1 MRADVGSPPRTG
13 AVVARELVH
22 APGHDRNRSL
32 GWLAAAWVEHFCVH
46 GPGDVQGE
54 PVELDDEF
62 AGFLTDAYAHGT
74 DGRRL
79 YSRAALV
86 RPKGRAKSELA
97 GFVGLFDALGPSR
110 FAGWATGGE
119 TFTWRDFTYRY
130 TAGEPMGRPL
140 VYPYLRCLATEE
152 TQTGNT
158 YDVIHHNLEHGP
170 LGDDLPTDA
179 VGLTRVLLP
188 DGGEI
193 VPSTASSSAK
203 DGGKESLA
211 IFDEPHLYITP
222 ELRRMFRTVDRN
234 LRKRKSAEPWAL
246 LTSTMY
252 QPGEDSVLEAVDRQ
266 AQAIREGRARAARL
280 LWDHR
285 EAPANVDL
293 TSLDAV
299 VAALTEVY
307 GPAAEWMD
315 LPGIVRDEFWDLTKD
330 VADARRYFFNQRTA
344 ARTAWVSAPEVDAC
358 HQPDIA
364 PLGDGDEVAL
374 FFDGSTGNDAT
385 GLVAVRLDDGHAT
398 VLHCQE
404 RPPGPAGKAWRVD
417 KPAADLA
424 VRQAFQRFTVYGFAA
439 DVREFES
446 YVDSWGQEFGRGL
459 LVDATTGKYRHPV
472 AFDMRTRVP
481 EFTAATERTLADI
494 RQKTLTHDG
503 DLRLRRHLLNAR
515 RAPNKYGV
523 SIAKESRDSPHK
535 IDLAVCLIGAR
546 MVRRL
551 VLASEKYQRRK
562 RRTRKVT
569 VLR

>member
-1 MRADVGSPPRTG
+1 MGVP
-13 AVVARELVH
+13 RELVH
-22 APGHDRNRSL
+22 APGHDRDRSL
-32 GWLAAAWVEHFCVH
+32 GWLASAWIEHFCVH
-46 GPGDVQGE
+46 GPGDVQGD

-62 AGFLTDAYAHGT
+62 AGFLLDAYALDPT
-74 DGRRL
+74 GRRL

-97 GFVGLFDALGPSR
+97 GHVGLFDALGPSR
-110 FAGWATGGE
+110 FAGWAAGGE
-119 TFTWRDFTYRY
+119 LFVWRDFVYRY
-130 TAGEPMGRPL
+130 TRGEPMGRPL
-140 VYPYLRCLATEE
+140 VYPFVRCLATEE

-158 YDVIHHNLEHGP
+158 YDVIHYVLEHGP

-179 VGLTRVLLP
+179 VGLTRILLP

-222 ELRRMFRTVDRN
+222 ELRRMFKTVDRN
-234 LRKRKSAEPWAL
+234 LRKRRDAEPWAL

-285 EAPANVDL
+285 EAPAEVDL
-293 TSLDAV
+293 TDLDSV

-307 GPAAEWMD
+307 GPAAAWMD

-344 ARTAWVSAPEVDAC
+344 AATAWCSAPEWDGC
-358 HQPDIA
+358 HQPDAA
-364 PLGDGDEVAL
+364 PFAEGDEVAL
-374 FFDGSTGNDAT
+374 FFDGSAGDDAT
-385 GLVAVRLDDGHAT
+385 ALVAVRLDDGHAL
-398 VLHCQE
+398 VVHCQE
-404 RPPGPAGKAWRVD
+404 RPPGPQGKHWRVD
-417 KPAADLA
+417 KAAADLA
-424 VRQAFQRFTVYGFAA
+424 VRQAFDRYTVLAFFA

-446 YVDSWGQEFGRGL
+446 YVDTWALDYRDRL
-459 LVDATTGKYRHPV
+459 LIDATTGKHRHAV
-472 AFDMRTRVP
+472 AFDMRVRVP

-494 RQKTLTHDG
+494 RQKTLSHDG
-503 DLRLRRHLLNAR
+503 DLRLRRHVLNAR
-515 RAPNKYGV
+515 RAPNRYGV
-523 SIAKESRDSPHK
+523 SIAKQGRDSPHK
-535 IDLAVCLIGAR
+535 IDAAVCLIGAR

-562 RRTRKVT
+562 RRDRRVI